1 MAWAGLVVVRL
12 ARSKQDWGGR
22 LVWISRDGQVQE
34 SQRSPLGQ
42 KETDTLALNWSRLVR
57 RLVPAGD
64 GKPGPATDGLCLPV
78 PQTRREARLSG
89 LLKIF
94 CLIRPLWSCLDLPDF
109 LIQDFF
115 LFGRSGILGG

>member
-1 MAWAGLVVVRL
+1 MNLVVFLKGVGKAQLASLCDNGLLLSFENRKKVMGIKFTPDGGRVVVRL

-57 RLVPAGD
+57 RLVLAGD
-64 GKPGPATDGLCLPV
+64 GKPGPTTDGLCLPA
-78 PQTRREARLSG
+78 PQTRREAR
-89 LLKIF
+89 
-94 CLIRPLWSCLDLPDF
+94 
-109 LIQDFF
+109 
-115 LFGRSGILGG
+115 

>member
-22 LVWISRDGQVQE
+22 LVWISRDGQVQD

-42 KETDTLALNWSRLVR
+42 KGTDTLALNWSRLVR

-64 GKPGPATDGLCLPV
+64 GKP
-78 PQTRREARLSG
+78 
-89 LLKIF
+89 
-94 CLIRPLWSCLDLPDF
+94 DLPPMACVSLSLRPEGKPAEAGF
-109 LIQDFF
+109 
-115 LFGRSGILGG
+115 